1 MRLRQDPETV
11 VISMDMTNAFNTIQ
25 RASMFA
31 AVQRSAPPLLP
42 MVQWAYGDETAQYIV
57 VATEGAPRIMSQ
69 RRVRQGDPLGPLLF
83 ALTL

>member
-1 MRLRQDPETV
+1 M
-11 VISMDMTNAFNTIQ
+11 VISMDMANAFNTIH

-31 AVQRSAPPLLP
+31 AVQRSASAHLP
-42 MVQWAYGDETAQYIV
+42 MVQWTYGDETAQHIV
-57 VATEGAPRIMSQ
+57 VAPEGAPRIMSQ